1 MAWPGQLV
9 IWKCGCRRSYGVRG
23 PVLHRVRTKR
33 DTDVG
38 SIGAQRRTS
47 APASGASI
55 LRKLEVTRKATAFGS
70 LWKTSTCHS
79 YVAPQWNHYD
89 CREHGLWPTLRNLK
103 TGFEIGASVSR
114 QMNAPCAG
122 WRRPEPNHTD
132 EDIREHNA
140 RLIAEVARLTEAV
153 EARDTFLVVAA
164 HELRNPMTPIIGR
177 IQVLARAVRRPDFQV
192 ERLVQG
198 LDEIEWLIARYLKRA
213 NVLLDVSRITSGK
226 LALDRLPVD
235 VCAIAR
241 EIIENFRPLKQNAGS
256 DLTLELPGEP
266 VVVSV
271 TAWRSRKSS
280 TTSFRTRSNMG
291 PIRRFRCEWAS
302 MRSSTAPSF
311 VCRTADREFLP
322 TIRLESS
329 SASSAPSSRA
339 NT

>member
-1 MAWPGQLV
+1 MADSEEPKTASRSVAVSPSDERPL
-9 IWKCGCRRSYGVRG
+9 RR
-23 PVLHRVRTKR
+23 LAAA
-33 DTDVG
+33 
-38 SIGAQRRTS
+38 GA
-47 APASGASI
+47 
-55 LRKLEVTRKATAFGS
+55 
-70 LWKTSTCHS
+70 
-79 YVAPQWNHYD
+79 D
-89 CREHGLWPTLRNLK
+89 
-103 TGFEIGASVSR
+103 
-114 QMNAPCAG
+114 
-122 WRRPEPNHTD
+122 HTD

-266 VVVSV
+266 VVVSGDRLAIEEILDNLV
-271 TAWRSRKSS
+271 SNAIKYGSDTPISLRVGLDEEQHCAVIRVSDSGPGISADDQARIFERFERAVQPGEHLRGFGVGLWIVRQLCQGMEGSVRVDSTPGRGSTFTVALPLWSS
-280 TTSFRTRSNMG
+280 K
-291 PIRRFRCEWAS
+291 
-302 MRSSTAPSF
+302 
-311 VCRTADREFLP
+311 DLK
-322 TIRLESS
+322 
-329 SASSAPSSRA
+329 
-339 NT
+339 